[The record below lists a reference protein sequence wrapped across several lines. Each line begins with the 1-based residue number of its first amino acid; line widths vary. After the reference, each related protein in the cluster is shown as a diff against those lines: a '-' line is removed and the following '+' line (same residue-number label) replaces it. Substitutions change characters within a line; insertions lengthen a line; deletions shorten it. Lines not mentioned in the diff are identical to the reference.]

1 MQWNIHAHYADIL
14 KPTLQEAT
22 RDQPRVQAIK
32 VYPVCDTETGHF
44 LVLATGYDTQRW
56 MDSII
61 FHARLLD
68 RLIVIELDNFEDGLT
83 EDIIAAG
90 IPAEHIISGLEYE
103 RRTRKVMASASGS

>member
-1 MQWNIHAHYADIL
+1 MEHSPNYADIL
-14 KPTLQEAT
+14 KQTLQEAT
-22 RDQPRVQAIK
+22 RDQPSVQAIK

-68 RLIVIELDNFEDGLT
+68 RLIVIELDHFEDGLT
-83 EDIIAAG
+83 EDLIAAG

-103 RRTRKVMASASGS
+103 RRTRQVMASANEC